1 MVQQKRLILS
11 DKNVLASFFTSLLSS
26 SSCSLLVQQNIGQRF
41 DQSTKDDILAFIL
54 SSALGLSAHAKLM
67 ILSLLKGVGSKV
79 MCIKG
84 IESLLYELLMRRHQ
98 YHLGYDKSCHKLS
111 KVEVEILCLLLEC
124 CTMPTTSY
132 GDHVYD
138 DHILKA
144 LQLDGLSSE
153 DHAIIQPCVTVLKNL
168 SSSFYGGLKT
178 ETQIYSIRVD
188 TPQLHLCSTSRGK
201 VDDSRKVSLEA
212 HVAVSSPIDEGG
224 NCLVN
229 KHEKLIVPVLAVCTS
244 RGKVDDSRKVSLEAH
259 VAVSSPI
266 DEGGNCL
273 VNKHEKLI
281 VPVLAITCSIIH
293 RMIDIVLE
301 RDGASIGSAQGKKK
315 KKSIIHQKSN
325 EHHGVN
331 WRGKNALSF
340 LSSLLDVL
348 LLKKD
353 IEKRTSLIGPLFNL
367 LRIVFMDNEW
377 MHEAVDQDDAYI
389 QAPSGTPQS
398 ISSTVVYFQQRL
410 LLILEDISASLVAEI
425 PQKDDIVHNVDLE
438 LLVTCA
444 RSARDAITRNHV
456 FSLVSTV
463 AKVLPDKVLDHILEI
478 VTVIGDSAVTQ
489 WDSYSQCVFE
499 DLISA
504 VIPCWLSKTDNTDKL
519 LQIFVSILP
528 QVAEHRRLSI
538 MVHLLRTL
546 GDSGSLGSLF
556 AVLFCSLISR
566 NNLYCLEDSR
576 HSLDH
581 LNSTTR
587 MQWEYVFAMQLSEQ
601 YSCMIWLPSLVKL
614 LQQIEMG
621 TWDEELFMELLVAMR
636 FISDKLQDPEISFKL
651 DSSEE
656 LDKIQGT
663 VGSLMEL
670 VVSCLQLVDSRRK
683 QIAVPTVIRK
693 DLKEYM
699 RSALKT
705 IARCLVPAVYFQV
718 IIKLLGHADNNVR
731 RKALGL
737 LCNTLKDSST
747 VDMKHERRGL
757 RISSTSSWI
766 YLNEN
771 DLASLNRLCLEIV
784 KLIDDSD
791 TESNASLKLAAVST
805 LEVLTSRFPSN
816 DSVFSM
822 CLASVV
828 ENISLTNFALS
839 SSCLR
844 TTGALISVLGPRA
857 LSKLPFIMEHLLSF
871 SRDVSSSVAAETRS
885 GDDNTFIALSN
896 SRESLF
902 MAILVTLEAVVSNL
916 GGFLNPYLGD
926 ILELVLLHPE
936 YASRS
941 DLKLKLKA
949 GIVRKLIIEKIP
961 VRLSLPPLLKI
972 YSKAVK
978 TGDSSLS
985 ITFEMLGNLVVTMDK
1000 SSIGAYHA
1008 NIFELCLLALDL
1020 RRQHSVLIK
1029 TIDDVEKNV
1038 VNAIVNLTMKLT
1050 ETMFKPLFIRSVEW
1064 SESNVEE
1071 SEGAGSSNIDR
1082 AISFYGLVNKLA
1094 ESHRSLFVPY
1104 FKYLLDGC
1112 VLHLT
1117 VAEDT
1122 EIGLTRK
1129 KKKAKLQVANS
1140 KKKDGNGALTIG
1152 MWHLRALVLSSLY
1165 KCFLYDNGSLKFLD
1179 SSNFQVLL
1187 KPIVSLLA
1195 TDPPTSLEEHP
1206 NIPSVQD
1213 FDDLLV
1219 ACIGQMA
1226 VTAGTDLLWKP
1237 LNHEVL
1243 MQTRSEKVRSRVL
1256 GLRIVKYLVENLKE
1270 EYLVLLA
1277 ETIPFLGEL
1286 LEDIELPVK
1295 ALAQE
1300 ILKEMES
1307 MSGESLRQYL

>member
-1 MVQQKRLILS
+1 
-11 DKNVLASFFTSLLSS
+11 
-26 SSCSLLVQQNIGQRF
+26 
-41 DQSTKDDILAFIL
+41 
-54 SSALGLSAHAKLM
+54 
-67 ILSLLKGVGSKV
+67 
-79 MCIKG
+79 
-84 IESLLYELLMRRHQ
+84 
-98 YHLGYDKSCHKLS
+98 
-111 KVEVEILCLLLEC
+111 
-124 CTMPTTSY
+124 
-132 GDHVYD
+132 
-138 DHILKA
+138 
-144 LQLDGLSSE
+144 
-153 DHAIIQPCVTVLKNL
+153 
-168 SSSFYGGLKT
+168 
-178 ETQIYSIRVD
+178 
-188 TPQLHLCSTSRGK
+188 
-201 VDDSRKVSLEA
+201 
-212 HVAVSSPIDEGG
+212 
-224 NCLVN
+224 
-229 KHEKLIVPVLAVCTS
+229 
-244 RGKVDDSRKVSLEAH
+244 
-259 VAVSSPI
+259 
-266 DEGGNCL
+266 
-273 VNKHEKLI
+273 
-281 VPVLAITCSIIH
+281 
-293 RMIDIVLE
+293 
-301 RDGASIGSAQGKKK
+301 
-315 KKSIIHQKSN
+315 
-325 EHHGVN
+325 
-331 WRGKNALSF
+331 
-340 LSSLLDVL
+340 
-348 LLKKD
+348 
-353 IEKRTSLIGPLFNL
+353 
-367 LRIVFMDNEW
+367 
-377 MHEAVDQDDAYI
+377 
-389 QAPSGTPQS
+389 
-398 ISSTVVYFQQRL
+398 
-410 LLILEDISASLVAEI
+410 
-425 PQKDDIVHNVDLE
+425 
-438 LLVTCA
+438 
-444 RSARDAITRNHV
+444 
-456 FSLVSTV
+456 
-463 AKVLPDKVLDHILEI
+463 
-478 VTVIGDSAVTQ
+478 
-489 WDSYSQCVFE
+489 
-499 DLISA
+499 
-504 VIPCWLSKTDNTDKL
+504 
-519 LQIFVSILP
+519 
-528 QVAEHRRLSI
+528 
-538 MVHLLRTL
+538 
-546 GDSGSLGSLF
+546 
-556 AVLFCSLISR
+556 
-566 NNLYCLEDSR
+566 
-576 HSLDH
+576 
-581 LNSTTR
+581 
-587 MQWEYVFAMQLSEQ
+587 
-601 YSCMIWLPSLVKL
+601 
-614 LQQIEMG
+614 
-621 TWDEELFMELLVAMR
+621 
-636 FISDKLQDPEISFKL
+636 
-651 DSSEE
+651 
-656 LDKIQGT
+656 
-663 VGSLMEL
+663 MEL

-731 RKALGL
+731 RKISGIASAILTFLGSSRDYKAALDWSIGAIVSETNSFILCKQALGL

-961 VRLSLPPLLKI
+961 VCFLMKSLIFVFGVDIFIFIQLLEIQLSTDSNLIDQVRLSLPPLLKI

-1152 MWHLRALVLSSLY
+1152 MWHLRALVL
-1165 KCFLYDNGSLKFLD
+1165 
-1179 SSNFQVLL
+1179 L